1 MANDNKIDFPVWG
14 LLPKRETGVAA
25 FLSKNP
31 EYDGRGVI
39 IGILDSGIDPGAPG
53 LQKTSDGKPK
63 IIDMMDAS
71 GAGDVD
77 TSKIVEATDGE
88 IVGLTGRKLK
98 IPSSWINPSGKY
110 HIGIKN
116 AYDLYPKSLKE
127 RIQKERKE
135 KQWDPNHKLLLAAA
149 IRELQ
154 EFDDKHPNTNQIP
167 SSWINPSGKYHI
179 GIKNAYDL
187 YPKSLKERIQKE
199 RKEKQWDPNHKLLL
213 AAAIRE
219 LQEFDDKHPNT
230 NQLNQDDRFQ
240 RDELEARVDV
250 LNSLDKKYNDLGPV
264 YDCVVFH
271 DGNTWKAA
279 VDISETGDLESCT
292 LLSSYREMMQYA
304 VLTSKDMLNYSINIY
319 DDGNLLEIVSMSNM
333 LNYSIN
339 IYDDG
344 NLLEIVSMSTS
355 HGTHVASIAA
365 AYFPDEPERNGIA
378 PGAQI
383 VSIGIG
389 DSRLGSME
397 TGSSLVAAVDIS
409 ETGDLESCTLLS
421 SYREMMQYA
430 VLTSKDM
437 LNYSIN
443 IYDDGNLLEIVSMST
458 SHGTHVASIAAA
470 YFPDEPERNGI
481 APGAQIVSIGIGDS
495 RLGSMET
502 GSSLVRAMIKV
513 MESNCDVINMSYGEH
528 SHWSGGRVLEIF
540 HQVINKYGVTMVV
553 SAGNHGPALSTIS
566 TPSSYSSSII
576 GVGAYV
582 SPDMMIAEYSLRE
595 KMPGMGY
602 TWTSRGPSMI
612 GSLGVSVC
620 APGGAI
626 TSVPNWMLRGCQL
639 MNGTSMS
646 SPHAAGSVA
655 LLISGLKAKN
665 IQCSPFSIRRAIE
678 NTALKIESFDSFSM
692 GHGLLQVEKAFEHL
706 EKFSNC
712 LENDIRFNI
721 TCGSGMNGIYLRE
734 SHQLQRPSI
743 INVTVEPIFLN
754 DQNTDPKKKI
764 NFQLNLKLICDA
776 SWIHCSSHLN
786 LNYTSR
792 TFAVEVDPVGLPNGA
807 HYTSIRAF
815 DASCI
820 EKGPVFEIPITVI
833 KPQRFPVTPNWKL
846 SFNDVLLVPGIIKRE
861 FLEVPVGATWAV
873 VNIQSA
879 DSQHDAHIVVHAVQ
893 IRPQC
898 SVKTNEFHKMFF
910 LNALAEVTC
919 SFPVQERRTLELC
932 IAKWWANV
940 GNLLISYNISF
951 HGVQPNQQSIVMQG
965 AESIHRIDVASFL
978 RYEEIMPAVTLKSYV
993 TVLRPSENKIQP
1005 LGCRDIIPEGRQ
1017 IYELVLTYNFNIS
1030 KSTEVTPVCPLLS
1043 DLLYE
1048 SEYESQMWMI
1058 FDCNKQLLG
1067 IGDAYPNKYS
1077 VKLDKSDYVMRFQV
1091 RHEQRSL
1098 LEKLTDMPFLLQQKL
1113 PSSLS
1118 LEVYATYSQ
1127 AIIGG
1132 KKFANKTLP
1141 PGVSCPVFF
1150 PPLNTEK
1157 LPKGYSAGQYLL
1169 GTVSFSKD
1177 ELGKKADSYP
1187 FKYII
1192 PEAPKKASKSTPEK
1206 EKSLEEEYKEA
1217 IRDLKVSWVA
1227 KLPNKV
1233 SYELFKEIIDV
1244 DMKHIPVLQARLQAL
1259 DADKVIDFNFILT
1272 ECILFFSQEKQ
1283 KSAVIEALVKKG
1295 IALCDIY
1302 KFSQNT
1308 DSIKEKPEPTEVTSE
1323 EKSDVENE
1331 LSKQETKDSDGNN
1344 VTEKESEE
1352 TDKKTPV
1359 SSTSNSLEEINKI
1372 YSELQKWT
1380 DMSDSKVLS
1389 IYLFATEFKIW
1400 RLNIVRFTYHK
1411 IINFFALSIL

>member
-77 TSKIVEATDGE
+77 TSKVVEAIDGE

-127 RIQKERKE
+127 RIQKEK
-135 KQWDPNHKLLLAAA
+135 
-149 IRELQ
+149 
-154 EFDDKHPNTNQIP
+154 
-167 SSWINPSGKYHI
+167 
-179 GIKNAYDL
+179 
-187 YPKSLKERIQKE
+187 
-199 RKEKQWDPNHKLLL
+199 KEKQWDPNHKLLL

-279 VDISETGDLESCT
+279 VD
-292 LLSSYREMMQYA
+292 
-304 VLTSKDMLNYSINIY
+304 V
-319 DDGNLLEIVSMSNM
+319 
-333 LNYSIN
+333 
-339 IYDDG
+339 
-344 NLLEIVSMSTS
+344 
-355 HGTHVASIAA
+355 
-365 AYFPDEPERNGIA
+365 
-378 PGAQI
+378 
-383 VSIGIG
+383 
-389 DSRLGSME
+389 
-397 TGSSLVAAVDIS
+397 S

-513 MESNCDVINMSYGEH
+513 MESKCDVINMSYGEH

-540 HQVINKYGVTMVV
+540 HQVIHKYGVCMVV

-932 IAKWWANV
+932 VAKWWANV

-951 HGVQPNQQSIVMQG
+951 HGIQPNQQSIVMQG
-965 AESIHRIDVASFL
+965 AESIHRIDASSFL

-993 TVLRPSENKIQP
+993 TILRPSENKIQP

-1118 LEVYATYSQ
+1118 LEVYATHSQ

-1150 PPLNTEK
+1150 LPLSTEK

-1169 GTVSFSKD
+1169 GTVSFPKD

-1206 EKSLEEEYKEA
+1206 EKSIEEEYKEA

-1259 DADKVIDFNFILT
+1259 DADKDRKNVLEEIVTVANQLLELVDVLELLASIGSKGEKKDTAANKI
-1272 ECILFFSQEKQ
+1272 QEKQ

-1308 DSIKEKPEPTEVTSE
+1308 DSIKETPEPTEVTSE

-1352 TDKKTPV
+1352 TDKKIPV

-1380 DMSDSKVLS
+1380 DMSDSKVIGFAEKHATTHSHYCRALKL
-1389 IYLFATEFKIW
+1389 IMKLQEEKPLLENEKKCIELFEKLGWNHCKIHFE
-1400 RLNIVRFTYHK
+1400 RSLLVRYPLNYHL
-1411 IINFFALSIL
+1411 F